1 MHDVEAH
8 VARPDHAEQG
18 IHVGSVVVEQA
29 ATAVHE
35 FRDLH
40 YVALEE
46 SERVGVRHHYA
57 GDIVSEQRFQGLDV
71 HKTVRIGLHDH
82 YLESADG
89 GGGRVR
95 AVRAVG
101 NYDLGPR
108 AVAAAHV
115 VLPHQHQA
123 GKLAMGSGAGQEGET
138 LHARDSRERL
148 VEAFYRLLG
157 ATHGRFGL
165 QGMQSRES
173 GQ

>member
-1 MHDVEAH
+1 MHYVEAH
-8 VARPDHAEQG
+8 VAGPDDAEQG
-18 IHVGSVVVEQA
+18 VHVGSVVVEQA
-29 ATAVHE
+29 AATVHE
-35 FRDLH
+35 LRDLH

-46 SERVGVRHHYA
+46 SERVGVRHHYS
-57 GDIVSEQRFQGLDV
+57 GDVVSEQGLQGLHV
-71 HKTVRIGLHDH
+71 HEAVGAGLHDH
-82 YLESADG
+82 CLESADG
-89 GGGRVR
+89 CGGRVR

-101 NYDLGPR
+101 DYDLGPR